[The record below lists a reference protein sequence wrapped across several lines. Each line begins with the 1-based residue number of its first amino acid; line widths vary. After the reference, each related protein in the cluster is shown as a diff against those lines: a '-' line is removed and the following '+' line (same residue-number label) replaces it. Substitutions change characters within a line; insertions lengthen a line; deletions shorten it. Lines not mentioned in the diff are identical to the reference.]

1 MAIRQIVGGNF
12 QDPEGNAL
20 DGGSVTFRLTTDAV
34 AAGNQVVASVLTKA
48 TLDTS
53 GNIVGTVNLW
63 PNDQLDPSDTIYRI
77 KAYDVRGQQVWE
89 SENVIPSGGGSFNL
103 GTLVP
108 LAYI

>member
-12 QDPEGNAL
+12 QDAEGNAL
-20 DGGSVTFRLTTDAV
+20 NGGSVTFRLTTDAV
-34 AAGNQVVASVLTKA
+34 ATGTQVVAAILTKA

-63 PNDQLDPSDTIYRI
+63 PNDQLDPTDTVYRI
-77 KAYDVRGQQVWE
+77 KAYSASGLQVWE
-89 SENVIPSGGGSFNL
+89 TEAVIPSGGGSFDL

-108 LAYI
+108 IVY